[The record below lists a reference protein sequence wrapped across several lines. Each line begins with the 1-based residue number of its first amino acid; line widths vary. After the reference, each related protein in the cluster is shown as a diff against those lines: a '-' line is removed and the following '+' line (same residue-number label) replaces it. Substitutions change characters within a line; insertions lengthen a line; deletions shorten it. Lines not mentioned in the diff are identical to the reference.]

1 MNTTPKMNQENNYTI
16 NLNTIDEEEGSQQKN
31 DNIIVI
37 NNNSFMNNSSNKY
50 SRYNSPKGKY
60 NSLKLLSSY
69 ENFDKFKDCQ
79 NSRNKFDDSKSISKV
94 KNIIRNNH
102 LDFVKVK
109 PMKIESFSKRNNSN
123 EKNSKQKI
131 IDTSCIS
138 LLNDNQN
145 KSQNNY
151 IINYSPYAPGKVD
164 TPLSRK
170 ENVDNFEPP
179 SKLNIKFQDLNKKYY
194 QRGKNSSKK
203 LGLNYNFDFMNSP
216 SKRNEKNKNEKIN
229 KNTNIMIYN
238 KERRNSHQA
247 ITIFKYKKD
256 KDEHLK
262 GNKSKH
268 KKAGEFF
275 KLPENKEEKN
285 MALFQKNSYGNAKCF
300 INEICQSPAIRSPV
314 HHKQGST
321 FHNIEKKN
329 NNNKKQ
335 SLELELKSKK
345 KSVETLVKNI
355 NQPKSK
361 LVSIF
366 QNYEITPKN
375 IFNYICL
382 CKEDENNIYILNK
395 FKNKLLSEEFLYI
408 LHFNMFI
415 FKEKFGCKSN
425 LQQELL
431 LEEIYNDYLF

>member
-1 MNTTPKMNQENNYTI
+1 M
-16 NLNTIDEEEGSQQKN
+16 
-31 DNIIVI
+31 
-37 NNNSFMNNSSNKY
+37 
-50 SRYNSPKGKY
+50 
-60 NSLKLLSSY
+60 
-69 ENFDKFKDCQ
+69 
-79 NSRNKFDDSKSISKV
+79 
-94 KNIIRNNH
+94 
-102 LDFVKVK
+102 
-109 PMKIESFSKRNNSN
+109 
-123 EKNSKQKI
+123 
-131 IDTSCIS
+131 
-138 LLNDNQN
+138 
-145 KSQNNY
+145 
-151 IINYSPYAPGKVD
+151 
-164 TPLSRK
+164 
-170 ENVDNFEPP
+170 
-179 SKLNIKFQDLNKKYY
+179 
-194 QRGKNSSKK
+194 
-203 LGLNYNFDFMNSP
+203 GLNYNFDFMNSP

-395 FKNKLLSEEFLYI
+395 FKNKLLSEEYLYI
-408 LHFNMFI
+408 LHINMFI

-431 LEEIYNDYLF
+431 LEELYNDYLF